1 MFLTRLLVPIAIA
14 MATACSANL
23 DDGPVRAALADRAG
37 DPAQVDADA
46 PPAPAA
52 PSPEDTPTPAVADE
66 KASRAAA
73 LILPGGVTVPVLED
87 RMDGTYLVQ
96 TPCGERAVA
105 PGGEA
110 VSGVDVVLDPGH
122 GGVQPGATGPGG
134 LAEKGPN
141 VSVALLLASALE
153 QRGYTTLLTRTADYQ
168 TSLAT
173 RGAFAQS
180 LRPRAFVS
188 VHFNSDPDE
197 TRTTP
202 GSEVF
207 YQHRSPHS
215 KRLAGLLY
223 EEVYRFL
230 AEHQIAWRSDF
241 DAGVKPR
248 VNDAG
253 DDYYAVL
260 RLADGIP
267 AALTESA
274 FISNAP
280 EEQLIGDPAA
290 QAGLANAMASG
301 IERFLVTNDGGSGY
315 VDPYHR
321 ESPVGSSGSDGS
333 CVDPELGLEEVPH
346 DG

>member
-1 MFLTRLLVPIAIA
+1 MFLTPLLVPIGLALL
-14 MATACSANL
+14 ATGCSPNL
-23 DDGPVRAALADRAG
+23 DDAPVRASLADRRPVD
-37 DPAQVDADA
+37 DPAEVDTDA
-46 PPAPAA
+46 
-52 PSPEDTPTPAVADE
+52 PTPAPIEEGDSPAT
-66 KASRAAA
+66 A
-73 LILPGGVTVPVLED
+73 LILPGGVPLPVLED
-87 RMDGTYLVQ
+87 RMDGTYVVH
-96 TPCGERAVA
+96 TPCGAQA
-105 PGGEA
+105 LASGGEA
-110 VSGVDVVLDPGH
+110 VSEVDVVLDPGH

-141 VSVALLLASALE
+141 LSVALLLATALE
-153 QRGYTTLLTRTADYQ
+153 QRGYTTLLTRTSDYQ
-168 TSLAT
+168 VSLAT
-173 RGAFAQS
+173 RGAFAQA

-188 VHFNSDPDE
+188 IHFNSDPDE

-207 YQHRSPHS
+207 YQHRSSPS
-215 KRLAGLLY
+215 RRLAGLLY

-230 AEHQIAWRSDF
+230 VEHQIAWRSDF

-260 RLADGIP
+260 RLTDGVP

-280 EEQLIGDPAA
+280 EERLIGDPIA
-290 QAGLANAMASG
+290 QTGLANAMASG
-301 IERFLVTNDGGSGY
+301 IERFLVTNDEGSGY

-321 ESPVGSSGSDGS
+321 ESPVGNSSGEEP
-333 CVDPELGLEEVPH
+333 CVDPELGLEEMPH